1 MGLEGISFKQGNP
14 SVLSEVHFNG
24 QGSLG
29 GDFYLRYLASW
40 ELSHLRVRRV
50 PFSHAL
56 GAGVY
61 WAPTLC
67 PTPSTRRTCVSHD
80 PRSPEGTT
88 RRTGYTHSAVLSPVQ
103 GGACRRQVQLPAPP
117 PAPGPRVHR
126 PLRALS
132 PGLPRDTPLCVC
144 PTISEASDW
153 PTQCL
158 GSGSRSKQWPV
169 FTEAPPIDRGH
180 WSSP

>member
-88 RRTGYTHSAVLSPVQ
+88 RRTGYTHSAVLSQSREAPA
-103 GGACRRQVQLPAPP
+103 GGRSSCPHRPRPPALESTAHCAPSVPACHVTRRCACAPP
-117 PAPGPRVHR
+117 LAKLLTGPRNASVPVR
-126 PLRALS
+126 GPNS
-132 PGLPRDTPLCVC
+132 GL
-144 PTISEASDW
+144 
-153 PTQCL
+153 CL
-158 GSGSRSKQWPV
+158 
-169 FTEAPPIDRGH
+169 EAPPIDRGH